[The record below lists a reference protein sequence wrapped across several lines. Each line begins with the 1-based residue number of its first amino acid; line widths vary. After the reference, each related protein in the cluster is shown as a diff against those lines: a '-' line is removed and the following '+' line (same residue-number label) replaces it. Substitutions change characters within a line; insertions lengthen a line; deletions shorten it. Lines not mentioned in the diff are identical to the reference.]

1 MDLLEKKLH
10 FLDYICNI
18 ELTVDDLRRI
28 MKAFCFVA
36 YKMELDGEMY
46 LDRYDK
52 DLMDKLDKKYRVLLH
67 EYGFDCS

>member
-1 MDLLEKKLH
+1 MDLLERRLH
-10 FLDYICNI
+10 ILDDIYKI

-36 YKMELDGEMY
+36 YKMELDGERY

-52 DLMDKLDKKYRVLLH
+52 DLMDRLDKKYRVLLF
-67 EYGFDCS
+67 ENGIDCF